1 MKALDGAGRVA
12 MPTTMPE
19 WQLARAVLDSLPA
32 QIAVI
37 DPSGRITAVNAAWE
51 RFAVRGG
58 AESLEGFG
66 PGADYLGATRRA
78 AAVSDQ
84 AADALAGISAVLA
97 GERAEYSLDYPCH
110 APGGRHWYVMTA
122 TPLPGGDGAVISHH
136 EITAR
141 VLAERRALKM
151 HTNLRRRAKSLLA
164 MARQLKRSNEELD
177 QFAYVTSHDL
187 RAPLRG
193 IETVSR
199 WIEEDLGERITA
211 DAAEQFRL
219 LRGRVSRM
227 QELIAAL
234 LEYSRIGRTDAR
246 MESVDSGQAARDAV
260 DLLAPPSEFAVEV
273 ADPMPTVPAVRVRL
287 EQVFI
292 NLIGNAIK
300 HTRAARPEGGGAVR
314 VSCRD
319 AGERWEFA
327 VSDDGPGIAAE
338 YHDKVFEMFQT
349 LRPRDEVEGTG
360 VGLALV
366 KKIVERRGGA
376 VSLDSAE
383 GRGATFRFTW
393 PKK

>member
-1 MKALDGAGRVA
+1 
-12 MPTTMPE
+12 MPTTLPDL
-19 WQLARAVLDSLPA
+19 QFARAVLDSLPA

-37 DPSGRITAVNAAWE
+37 DPSGTITAVNAAWE
-51 RFAVRGG
+51 RFALQNG
-58 AESLEGFG
+58 AGSLEGFG
-66 PGADYLGATRRA
+66 PGARYLEACRRA
-78 AAVSDQ
+78 ADVSEQ
-84 AADALAGISAVLA
+84 AAAAYAGISAVLA
-97 GERAEYSLDYPCH
+97 GDRDEYSLEYPCH
-110 APGGRHWYVMTA
+110 SPVGRRWFVMTV
-122 TPLPGGDGAVISHH
+122 TPLAEGAGAVISHH
-136 EITAR
+136 DITAR
-141 VLAERRALKM
+141 VLAERRAVKM
-151 HTNLRRRAKSLLA
+151 HANLRRRAGSLLL

-199 WIEEDLGERITA
+199 WIEEDLGPSITA

-219 LRGRVSRM
+219 LRGRVARM
-227 QELIAAL
+227 QGLIAAL
-234 LEYSRIGRTDAR
+234 LEYSRIGRTDAPV
-246 MESVDSGQAARDAV
+246 ELVDSGQVARDTV
-260 DLLAPPSEFAVEV
+260 DLLAPPTEFAVEV
-273 ADPMPTVPAVRVRL
+273 VGPMPTVPAARVRL

-292 NLIGNAIK
+292 NLVGNAIK
-300 HTRAARPEGGGAVR
+300 HTRAARPDGGGVR

-327 VSDDGPGIAAE
+327 VSDDGPGIAPE
-338 YHDKVFEMFQT
+338 YHAKVFEMFQT